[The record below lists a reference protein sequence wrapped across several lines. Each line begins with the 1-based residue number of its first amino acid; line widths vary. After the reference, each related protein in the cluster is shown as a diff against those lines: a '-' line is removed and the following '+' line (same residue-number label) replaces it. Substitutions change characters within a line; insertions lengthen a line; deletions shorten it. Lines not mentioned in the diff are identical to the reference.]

1 MATPNKS
8 LFAWIKF
15 AIIFAIVLVIVPSA
29 LIRCTRVDSSE
40 VGVKFNKLS
49 LTDQGTLDATAV
61 TGYVFFCPITTDVF
75 KYETYVQRV
84 DYEPFTVTTRD
95 AAIFTM
101 DPTMAYFLNR
111 SKAVDVFFK
120 YRRPLR
126 DIEDGYMRT
135 VIYDA
140 YRITANGYTSDEL
153 MANRAKF
160 ESEVRQMLDST
171 LTVEGFTV
179 TEFTSQ
185 ITPPESLRQMIEAK
199 NAAVQAALKAENE
212 VKEAEANAKI
222 AVAKAEGEA
231 RAMKIKAD
239 AEAYYNRTIAA
250 SLSPLIVQEDWI
262 EKWDGKLPQVQGS
275 EKMMPV
281 INVSKER
288 LKNGISFIEK

>member
-153 MANRAKF
+153 MANRARF
-160 ESEVRQMLDST
+160 EAEVRQMLDST

-281 INVSKER
+281 INVSK
-288 LKNGISFIEK
+288 